1 MSINVYCYDNGCI
14 TPLEVT
20 DEEKEKHVDLLYLKD
35 NAHDNYCL
43 IQSLSRLFRSQV
55 AKHEKKTFLCKMCLN
70 HFCSEEKLKN
80 HKSYCDAHKS
90 ARIEMPKPYDN
101 IIQFK
106 NYNSTP

>member
-1 MSINVYCYDNGCI
+1 
-14 TPLEVT
+14 
-20 DEEKEKHVDLLYLKD
+20 
-35 NAHDNYCL
+35 
-43 IQSLSRLFRSQV
+43 
-55 AKHEKKTFLCKMCLN
+55 MCLN